1 MTDYLAGILLTLAL
15 SRLAWIDLRT
25 FRLPDL
31 WTLPLIAAGLGL
43 ALVGFGP
50 SLLASAV
57 GGLVGFTLFWGIGAF
72 YHART
77 GIDGLGLGD
86 AKLFAAAGT
95 WVGFAFLPHVLLVAA
110 LGGLAYALITR
121 QRTARAIAFG
131 PWIALGFWLVWV
143 TFVAD
148 ILPAPI

>member
-1 MTDYLAGILLTLAL
+1 MDYFAGILLTLAL
-15 SRLAWIDLRT
+15 LRLAWIDFRT

-43 ALVGFGP
+43 ALLGVGP
-50 SLLASAV
+50 SPSASAL
-57 GGLVGFTLFWGIGAF
+57 GGLVGFTLFWAIGAF

-95 WVGFAFLPHVLLVAA
+95 WVGFALLPHVLLVAA
-110 LGGLAYALITR
+110 LGGLIYALVS
-121 QRTARAIAFG
+121 QNRTKRAIAFG

-143 TFVAD
+143 IFVAD
-148 ILPAPI
+148 IVPVSV